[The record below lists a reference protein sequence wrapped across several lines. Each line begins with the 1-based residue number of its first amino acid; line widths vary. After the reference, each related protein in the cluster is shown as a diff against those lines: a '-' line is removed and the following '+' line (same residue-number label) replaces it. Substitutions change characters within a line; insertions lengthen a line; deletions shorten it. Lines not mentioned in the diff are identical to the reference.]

1 MKYEVFG
8 GNLPAALVHLRA
20 GETIWCEKG
29 GMSWMDDE
37 ITMETQGGGIGK
49 MFGRALSGESMF
61 RNRYTARADGE
72 MCFASSFPGE
82 IRGFEIT
89 PGNGII
95 AQKHSFLC
103 CDEGVD
109 MSVFFQKK
117 VGAGFFGGE
126 GFIMQ
131 KYEGNGTVLIEIDG
145 SAKEYYLEAG
155 DSKIVD
161 TGHLVM
167 MDATCSIDIQM
178 VKGAKNIV
186 FGGEGLFNTI
196 VRGPGRI
203 LLQTM
208 PVNRTAM
215 VLYQFMPK
223 DSK

>member
-72 MCFASSFPGE
+72 ICFASSFPGE

-178 VKGAKNIV
+178 AARDCSIPLSEDP
-186 FGGEGLFNTI
+186 GGFFCRQCRSTVRQWFCISLCRKTANNTD
-196 VRGPGRI
+196 
-203 LLQTM
+203 M
-208 PVNRTAM
+208 RTT
-215 VLYQFMPK
+215 L
-223 DSK
+223 